1 MDVSDTLFPAYLTQC
16 SLSSLDNTLTNG
28 RNELSE
34 VSFQVP
40 ENTVR
45 AEHIEK
51 DGIIYPIN
59 WNVNKDSIDR
69 RLQGIEINFIKKEN
83 YFGAQKRLYY
93 ILREM
98 FDSKSTGFVN
108 GHHLVKIFLKLSRVF
123 QLQKDWEKALDT
135 ACLASNLD
143 PYNIEAS
150 LTAAEMFE
158 KHEKHFDEF
167 RYLEDAAVHNPFEPT
182 VISYVAQSA
191 RKNGL
196 DSIALDH
203 EKALALAS

>member
-1 MDVSDTLFPAYLTQC
+1 MHAIEALFSAPLTQC

-28 RNELSE
+28 HNELSE
-34 VSFQVP
+34 VKFQVP
-40 ENTVR
+40 ENSVR

-51 DGIIYPIN
+51 DGILYPVN

-69 RLQGIEINFIKKEN
+69 RFQGIEINFIKKEN

-93 ILREM
+93 ILREI
-98 FDSKSTGFVN
+98 FDSKNTGFVN

-150 LTAAEMFE
+150 LTAAEMLE
-158 KHEKHFDEF
+158 KHEQFFDEF
-167 RYLEDAAVHNPFEPT
+167 RVLEDAAFNHPSVPT
-182 VISYVAQSA
+182 IIKYAAQSA
-191 RKNGL
+191 RRNGL
-196 DSIALDH
+196 ESIALDH